1 MAVTAAQRRSAQ
13 LHLRRW
19 QSQRRQSLLR
29 FAQAQSKSALAL
41 FKRLASKPEP
51 SQCPEQR
58 HWLHCTCQPIVSRI
72 SCDLAL
78 AGCCMAG
85 SECSRPQVACS
96 RNGAAPLA
104 PQHVPAHR
112 ESHQLRPCS
121 SWVPYGS
128 HSGAA
133 AIGAVAPASAAVA
146 QLHLR
151 RECAARI
158 CVGGSECSRPQVARV
173 RGSHLRRWLASSGRR
188 A

>member
-1 MAVTAAQRRSAQ
+1 MPYGSHSGAAAAGAVAPASLAVAQ

-78 AGCCMAG
+78 AGCRMA
-85 SECSRPQVACS
+85 VT
-96 RNGAAPLA
+96 AA
-104 PQHVPAHR
+104 QR
-112 ESHQLRPCS
+112 QS
-121 SWVPYGS
+121 
-128 HSGAA
+128 
-133 AIGAVAPASAAVA
+133 A

-151 RECAARI
+151 RWQSQRRQSLLRFALAHSKSATDSTSAGRTGSRSATEAAAAVEMELAAALARTAQT
-158 CVGGSECSRPQVARV
+158 GSRFPTE
-173 RGSHLRRWLASSGRR
+173 
-188 A
+188 